1 MSVQV
6 LGHVVLKVR
15 CLERSEPFYSGVLG
29 MPIISRIE
37 DPVRMT
43 FFTLGHH
50 HDFALIELGE
60 DAPSPDPDATGLAHV
75 AFKIGDSL
83 DELRS
88 VKAELDAAGISIL
101 YEADRAFTR
110 SLHLLDPDQNE
121 IELYVD
127 TATWNAEARPLA
139 PARR

>member
-75 AFKIGDSL
+75 AFKIGDFL